1 MKTKTKAY
9 LLLINEIHNNNIFD
23 LYNTFLMFYNFFK
36 ISYIFLSQFLIF
48 HSKNIIYKFQ
58 KLPYLER
65 LELIKNITY
74 KLEELNIV
82 YVKVFQSLCL
92 DKNILNEQERE
103 FLIKYTDSVPYNSD
117 DINYELLDTLE
128 SKYNIRLEDGEV
140 INSGIVGI
148 VFKGIHGNDNDSK
161 VVIKILKNNIEQRLN
176 QVFNEIEFITNIIK
190 YIPYLNNFNA
200 NKLFL
205 DNKESLLN
213 QIDFINE
220 VKNIKL
226 FKEKNKNLEEYIIP
240 HVYEE
245 ITNNYNNII
254 VMENIQGLKI
264 DQIKKMDPQIKNEFG
279 KLFVKFGVIS
289 ILYNSAIH
297 NDLHAGNV
305 FFYINDNNNNNNDN
319 NNNNNDNNDNNSKL
333 KYQLGLID
341 FGICV
346 FPNRENQNVYY
357 TFFYEMLVNQKFD
370 NMEYFIKNIINE
382 KKYFEEMSES
392 IKFNLINE
400 SIKLFKQYSLISLD
414 AYFLFLFCKILKKYK
429 LSITKES
436 NQIFFGCFT
445 VNALANELCINFN
458 ETQKEVLNNLKNI
471 NNLIEI

>member
-23 LYNTFLMFYNFFK
+23 LYNTFFMFYNFFK

-58 KLPYLER
+58 KFPYLER

-128 SKYNIRLEDGEV
+128 SKYNIRLQDIQV

-148 VFKGIHGNDNDSK
+148 VFKGIHGNHNDSK

-190 YIPYLNNFNA
+190 YIPYLNNLNL

-213 QIDFINE
+213 QIDFVNE

-245 ITNNYNNII
+245 ITNEYNNII

-264 DQIKKMDPQIKNEFG
+264 DQIKKMDPYIKNEFG
-279 KLFVKFGVIS
+279 KLLVKFGVVS

-305 FFYINDNNNNNNDN
+305 FFYINDND
-319 NNNNNDNNDNNSKL
+319 NSKP

-346 FPNRENQNVYY
+346 FPNRENQNIYY
-357 TFFYEMLVNQKFD
+357 TFFYEIIINQNFNNIK
-370 NMEYFIKNIINE
+370 YVIKNIINE
-382 KKYFEEMSES
+382 REYFEKMPENL
-392 IKFNLINE
+392 KLNLINE
-400 SIKLFKQYSLISLD
+400 SIELFKKYSLTCLD

-429 LSITKES
+429 LTFTKES
-436 NQIFFGCFT
+436 NEIFFGCFT

-458 ETQKEVLNNLKNI
+458 ETQKEVLNNLSYI
-471 NNLIEI
+471 NNLLEI